1 MIDAQKRMRVQANQH
16 RRTIDFNVS
25 DYVYLD
31 LSSYNVNCR
40 TRKLTQ
46 QNSSSH
52 EILKKINNFYQLRLS
67 DSMIIH
73 FVVFFDK
80 LRKIDNDSLLEQIA
94 NESESIE
101 VDEQNE

>member
-1 MIDAQKRMRVQANQH
+1 MIDAQKKMRVQANRH
-16 RRTIDFNVS
+16 RRAIDFNVS

-52 EILKKINNFYQLRLS
+52 EILKKIDNFYRLRLS

-73 FVVFFDK
+73 SVVSLDK
-80 LRKIDNDSLLEQIA
+80 LRKIDNDPLPEQTA